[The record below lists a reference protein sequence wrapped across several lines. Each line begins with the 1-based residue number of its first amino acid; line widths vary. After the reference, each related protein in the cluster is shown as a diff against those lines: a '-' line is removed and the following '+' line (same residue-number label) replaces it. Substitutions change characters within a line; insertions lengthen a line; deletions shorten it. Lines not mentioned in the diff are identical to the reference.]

1 MEATELKG
9 IVLVP
14 VVQREVLQLRGI
26 GEFEVGQVPVDEIP
40 LRGGQVDV
48 ALGGEKKKAIKI
60 PLNGVSTN

>member
-1 MEATELKG
+1 MEAAELKCV
-9 IVLVP
+9 ILVP

-26 GEFEVGQVPVDEIP
+26 GEFKVGKVPVDEIS
-40 LRGGQVDV
+40 LGGGQVDV